1 MPTNAIQQDTSREE
15 SEVKKAPAV
24 INIED
29 LEIREV
35 MELNKETEEEVMKK
49 YIVHKVDASTDSLFK
64 LSYRY
69 KVSKREIQNT
79 NGFSGEDIFFMK
91 EILIPFKS
99 QEVLANVETP
109 DKKEQEE
116 KERRT
121 ACLSML
127 NNAILDHETKN
138 TRTGQIAKT
147 KKL

>member
-99 QEVLANVETP
+99 Q
-109 DKKEQEE
+109 
-116 KERRT
+116 
-121 ACLSML
+121 
-127 NNAILDHETKN
+127 
-138 TRTGQIAKT
+138 
-147 KKL
+147 